1 MSRAFPPM
9 PADARGGNL
18 SLAIPMAPEP
28 GAASPDALLLSS
40 TFVGR
45 GAGKECQGMVLTTQF
60 SRVWQGFCVSPTS
73 FALLVLAAVVPVPLP
88 VAFPACDSS
97 PGNS

>member
-1 MSRAFPPM
+1 MGGPGIPRVPLSPSAPGGREIIPSLNFLRIIPGRCAEPALPPM

-18 SLAIPMAPEP
+18 SLTIPMAPEP

-45 GAGKECQGMVLTTQF
+45 GEQGRSAKEWC
-60 SRVWQGFCVSPTS
+60 
-73 FALLVLAAVVPVPLP
+73 
-88 VAFPACDSS
+88 
-97 PGNS
+97 